1 MDDVRKE
8 CYHLLGFDASEGSD
22 LDPFGEFVNGAFC
35 EGPTRSNH
43 HTMKGHVIGIVYRA
57 WAGMCGFLA

>member
-22 LDPFGEFVNGAFC
+22 LDPFGEFVNGDQQVREA
-35 EGPTRSNH
+35 PR
-43 HTMKGHVIGIVYRA
+43 R
-57 WAGMCGFLA
+57 LL